1 VTTCCRHHGH
11 WPISPPGQMTKW
23 YIQFTIIRRPQWFS
37 IVTVLSIDH
46 HHCRPLFKMRKEI
59 SLISHLYNTNA
70 VEGYLWPLQ
79 TLMKSP
85 FQWQSYVWT
94 IPRHGYP
101 FGPASRR
108 VRELSG
114 TKYLTLIIL
123 IALIAVMF
131 TLYHHEFF
139 KDTQKESERRG
150 NCPLVELHG
159 GEPWYKHI
167 NSSLINTNPW
177 P

>member
-1 VTTCCRHHGH
+1 
-11 WPISPPGQMTKW
+11 MTVFIDSDDLLQTSRSLTHKSARSDDKM
-23 YIQFTIIRRPQWFS
+23 IHSITIIRRQQWFF
-37 IVTVLSIDH
+37 IVTVLCIDH

-59 SLISHLYNTNA
+59 SSISHLYNTNA
-70 VEGYLWPLQ
+70 VEGYLWPPQ

-94 IPRHGYP
+94 ISTHGYP

-114 TKYLTLIIL
+114 TKYLTLISKNIL

-131 TLYHHEFF
+131 TLYHHKFF
-139 KDTQKESERRG
+139 KDTQKESERRR
-150 NCPLVELHG
+150 NCALVKLSE
-159 GEPWYKHI
+159 GEP
-167 NSSLINTNPW
+167 
-177 P
+177 